1 MLNLIK
7 KEIALCMHPTAF
19 IFLFFA
25 VLVFVPNYPLF
36 SYRII
41 RMKSFSFSPA
51 FRYFSAV

>member
-25 VLVFVPNYPLF
+25 VLVFVPNYPYEVIFLF
-36 SYRII
+36 LMPFDIFLLYDDKRK
-41 RMKSFSFSPA
+41 R
-51 FRYFSAV
+51 

>member
-25 VLVFVPNYPLF
+25 VLVFMPNYPYEVIFFF
-36 SYRII
+36 SCLRSAN
-41 RMKSFSFSPA
+41 RGWSFS
-51 FRYFSAV
+51 VV